1 MQYGEEDLR
10 FITRLLAEVS
20 IWFRF
25 AADTWLNID
34 VVKFCDDQRYGA
46 GTGPGSSL
54 GYVWKL
60 LALRWGE

>member
-34 VVKFCDDQRYGA
+34 VVKFCDDQR
-46 GTGPGSSL
+46 
-54 GYVWKL
+54 
-60 LALRWGE
+60 

>member
-1 MQYGEEDLR
+1 MQYGEEVLR

-54 GYVWKL
+54 GVRMEIVGL
-60 LALRWGE
+60 TLG